1 MARRKLVFNREA
13 KGLTN
18 YKRKGVTREPYLKV
32 LIVCEG
38 SKTEPNYFEEIRE
51 YYELNTANVEITGEC
66 GSNPM
71 SVVSCARALY
81 KKHKDMQV
89 PFDKVY
95 CVIDRDAHTDYRS
108 AKETVRQLTPHNVY
122 KIIDSVPSFEF
133 WLLLHH
139 EYTTQAFEPLK
150 GNSAG
155 NQVLERL
162 KGHMPNYGK
171 GSKGVFAELIGL
183 LPDAITHAE
192 RLEKAAEAS
201 GSDNPLTLV
210 HQLVVAL
217 QTLKE
222 PKSTASQT
230 S

>member
-1 MARRKLVFNREA
+1 MAKKKLVFAREA
-13 KGLTN
+13 KGLSK
-18 YKRKGVTREPYLKV
+18 YKRKGISRSPYLKV

-38 SKTEPNYFEEIRE
+38 SKTEPNYFEEIRNH
-51 YYELNTANVEITGEC
+51 YELNTANVEITGEC

-71 SVVSCARALY
+71 SVVSCARELY

-95 CVIDRDAHTDYRS
+95 CVIDRDAHVDYNT

-122 KIIDSVPSFEF
+122 ELIDSTPSFEF

-139 EYTTQAFEPLK
+139 EYTTQSFEALK

-162 KGHMPNYGK
+162 KVHMPQYGK
-171 GSKGVFAELIGL
+171 GSKDIFTQLFGL
-183 LPDAITHAE
+183 LPDAIRHAE
-192 RLEKAAEAS
+192 RLEVAAEAS
-201 GSDNPLTLV
+201 GSENPLTKV
-210 HQLVVAL
+210 HRLVVAL
-217 QTLKE
+217 QTLKK
-222 PKSTASQT
+222 PVQT
-230 S
+230 T